1 MSPSRPLMAGVTDL
15 VRHPGSRKP
24 VNRTVRFEHLGIS
37 TATVPPD
44 EDVAVD
50 LVLES
55 IANGIVAEGTLTVPW
70 VGDCRRC
77 LREIR
82 GTAVSEMREI
92 FDRHPVEGET
102 YPFTGE
108 VVDLDP
114 MVRDAVLLALPLAPL
129 CGPDCRGPAPEE
141 FPATVEGDEGGS
153 EGADDGA
160 PAGDPRWA
168 ALDQLHLD

>member
-1 MSPSRPLMAGVTDL
+1 MTSRRPLVVGVADL

-24 VNRTVRFEHLGIS
+24 VNRTARFEHLAIS
-37 TATVPPD
+37 TASVPSD

-55 IANGIVAEGTLTVPW
+55 IANGIVAEGTVTVPW

-77 LREIR
+77 LRELR
-82 GTAVSEMREI
+82 GTTQAEVREI

-102 YPFTGE
+102 YPFDGE
-108 VVDLDP
+108 LVDLDP

-129 CGPDCRGPAPEE
+129 CGPDCRGPAPAD
-141 FPATVEGDEGGS
+141 FPATVEGEDVPSDGG
-153 EGADDGA
+153 EREE
-160 PAGDPRWA
+160 PARDPRWA
-168 ALDQLHLD
+168 ALDQLDLD